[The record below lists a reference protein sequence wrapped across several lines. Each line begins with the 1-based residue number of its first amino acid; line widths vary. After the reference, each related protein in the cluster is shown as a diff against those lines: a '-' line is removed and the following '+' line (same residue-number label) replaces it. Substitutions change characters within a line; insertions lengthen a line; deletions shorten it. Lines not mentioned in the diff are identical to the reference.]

1 MRLTWTTFP
10 AIRHHPF
17 SIFPFLEAGAFTAPE
32 EEIKTARHLIDWASR
47 LFEQNNLHFGH
58 GTDNAMDESVFMV
71 LRSLDYSFDVAD
83 EILDLAL
90 DINQKEKVINRIR
103 ERVSTRKPA
112 AYILNE
118 AWFAG
123 LPFYVNEQVL
133 VPRSPI
139 AELIVERFTPWCDG
153 TEIRSILDIGTGCGC
168 IAIATALEF
177 EQAEVDAIEISPD
190 ALEVAKKNVA
200 SYGLQ
205 QRVNPIVSD
214 LFQNLAE
221 KQYDLVIA
229 NPPYVDEADMA
240 SLPAEYRHEP
250 VEGLYAGKNGLDVV
264 DRILVHA
271 ANHLTEKGII
281 VVETGNSQAALVR
294 QYPEVPFLWL
304 DFEHGGEGVFLLSR
318 DELLKWFP

>member
-1 MRLTWTTFP
+1 ME
-10 AIRHHPF
+10 
-17 SIFPFLEAGAFTAPE
+17 SGAFTIPVE
-32 EEIKTARHLIDWASR
+32 ELNSARNLIDWATR
-47 LFEQNNLHFGH
+47 LFEQNNLYFGH

-83 EILDLAL
+83 EILDLVL
-90 DINQKEKVINRIR
+90 DIKQKEKVIDRIS
-103 ERVSTRKPA
+103 ERIATRKPA

-123 LPFYVNEQVL
+123 LPFYINEHVL

-139 AELIVERFTPWCDG
+139 AELIVEKFSPWCDG
-153 TEIRSILDIGTGCGC
+153 TDIRNILDIGTGSGC
-168 IAIATALEF
+168 IAIAMALEF
-177 EQAEVDAIEISPD
+177 DQAKVDAVDISVG
-190 ALEVAKKNVA
+190 ALAVAKKNVA

-205 QRVNPIVSD
+205 QRVNLIDSD
-214 LFQNLAE
+214 LFQNLAG

-229 NPPYVDEADMA
+229 NPPYVDDAEMA
-240 SLPAEYRHEP
+240 TLPAEYRHEP

-264 DRILVHA
+264 NRILAHA

-281 VVETGNSQAALVR
+281 VVETGNSQAALIR

-304 DFEHGGEGVFLLSR
+304 EFEHGGEGVFLLSR